1 MFSSVVKRYFA
12 YLGWN
17 SAVRVAPCASKCTE
31 AQLCVFRMQNDNQ
44 QGMLAKTVASCEA
57 GYLRIVINFPKLN
70 RLPILKVLCI
80 LATTKI
86 DQD

>member
-1 MFSSVVKRYFA
+1 MWSKDTLHIRIEQCSSCHF
-12 YLGWN
+12 
-17 SAVRVAPCASKCTE
+17 CASKCKE

-80 LATTKI
+80 LATSKI

>member
-1 MFSSVVKRYFA
+1 M
-12 YLGWN
+12 
-17 SAVRVAPCASKCTE
+17 C
-31 AQLCVFRMQNDNQ
+31 FRMQNDNQ

-80 LATTKI
+80 LATSKI